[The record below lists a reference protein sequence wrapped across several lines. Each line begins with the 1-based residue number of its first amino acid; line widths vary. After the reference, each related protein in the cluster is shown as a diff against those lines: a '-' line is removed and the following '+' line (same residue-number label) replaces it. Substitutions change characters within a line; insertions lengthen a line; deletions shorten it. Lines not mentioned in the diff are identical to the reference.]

1 MSCSEGTNMPRQRR
15 LPADLRE
22 KKSVIVTGG
31 TYGIGRGISLGLSR
45 RRYGVVAFG
54 VSVRQPGS
62 LAENATESLKSEARK
77 LGLQLDVLEADVSKV
92 ADVQRV
98 IEFSLHRYGVING
111 LVNNA
116 AIGPLG
122 NILETPEELWDRI
135 IDVNLKGMYLA
146 CKAVLPNMIQHGGG
160 SIVNIGSG
168 AGWGKPNMLAYA
180 ASKGGVFALSASLAY
195 DHFRDHVRVNT
206 VVPGGG
212 GIVTG
217 MSLGR
222 VGGDLEK
229 LSRGGSGTVA
239 GRSAEPSDVEA
250 AVAFLLSD
258 EAAAI
263 SGTVIDVGCFSHQGG
278 PIPARSTVLSA
289 LGESETTK
297 SESRQGNVPV
307 ASARSKSRSK
317 G

>member
-1 MSCSEGTNMPRQRR
+1 M
-15 LPADLRE
+15 
-22 KKSVIVTGG
+22 KSVIVTGG
-31 TYGIGRGISLGLSR
+31 TYGIGKGISLGLSR
-45 RRYGVVAFG
+45 RGYGVVAFG

-62 LAENATESLKSEARK
+62 VAENAPERLQAAARE
-77 LGLQLDVLEADVSKV
+77 LGLTLDVLEADVSKA
-92 ADVQRV
+92 ADGQRV
-98 IEFSLHRYGVING
+98 VEFALHRYGRIDG

-122 NILETPEELWDRI
+122 NILDTPEDLWDRI
-135 IDVNLKGMYLA
+135 LDVNLKGMYIS
-146 CKAVLPNMIQHGGG
+146 CKYVLPGMIRSGGG

-195 DHFRDHVRVNT
+195 DHFRDRIRVNT

-229 LSRGGSGTVA
+229 LSRGTSGTVA
-239 GRSAEPSDVEA
+239 GRSAEPADVEG

-278 PIPARSTVLSA
+278 PIPSKGTALSA
-289 LGESETTK
+289 LSESET
-297 SESRQGNVPV
+297 SAAERQRGDVPSV
-307 ASARSKSRSK
+307 PSSSK

>member
-1 MSCSEGTNMPRQRR
+1 M
-15 LPADLRE
+15 
-22 KKSVIVTGG
+22 KSIIVTGG
-31 TYGIGRGISLGLSR
+31 TYGIGKGISLGLGR
-45 RRYGVVAFG
+45 RGYGIVAFG
-54 VSVRQPGS
+54 VNLRQPGS
-62 LAENATESLKSEARK
+62 LAENATESLQSEASE
-77 LGLQLDVLEADVSKV
+77 LGLSLDVLEADVSKA

-98 IEFSLHRYGVING
+98 TEFAVQKYGRIDG

-122 NILETPEELWDRI
+122 NILNTPEDLWDRI
-135 IDVNLKGMYLA
+135 VDVNLKGMFLT
-146 CKAVLPNMIQHGGG
+146 CQAVLPNMIRQGGG

-180 ASKGGVFALSASLAY
+180 ASKGGVFAFSASLAY
-195 DHFRDHVRVNT
+195 DHFRDHVRVNV

-212 GIVTG
+212 GIMTG

-229 LSRGGSGTVA
+229 LSRGTSGTVA
-239 GRSAEPSDVEA
+239 GRSAEPGDVEA

-258 EAAAI
+258 GAAAI
-263 SGTVIDVGCFSHQGG
+263 SGTVIDVGCFSRQGG
-278 PIPARSTVLSA
+278 PIPSKTTVPSARSESGTSA
-289 LGESETTK
+289 SQSGLPDVG
-297 SESRQGNVPV
+297 G
-307 ASARSKSRSK
+307 ASARTK